1 MFRIEEIEE
10 YRIIY
15 AFLKSMHV
23 IVGRCIV
30 YIAALHVPVERSP
43 PVVALSWIPYKNI
56 GYHTNKLRL
65 RIFCFRSPTKKMCVR
80 AAHSLRHDNPST

>member
-15 AFLKSMHV
+15 AFLKSMHL

-30 YIAALHVPVERSP
+30 YIAVSPCSLGKTYNNRRSNLDP
-43 PVVALSWIPYKNI
+43 LQEY
-56 GYHTNKLRL
+56 
-65 RIFCFRSPTKKMCVR
+65 RISY
-80 AAHSLRHDNPST
+80 